1 VRAAAVV
8 ALAFVLAAAPGARAD
23 DHDDDDDK
31 PEVQRMH
38 IVERG
43 TVLTVSAN
51 ITKLFDSSAYQA
63 LSSGFATTVQLRIWV
78 YPKDSTQ
85 VVAYTPV
92 VRSVV
97 YDMWDEI
104 YTVQLSA
111 DEKPIR
117 VKSPAEAL
125 KLISTIVDVPI
136 ADVADLPYGD
146 AATNVFYIAL
156 RADLNPVDKRT
167 LAEVRRWLSQSGGG
181 GLDRGSTF
189 FGSFVSVFVNPK
201 IAEADRVLRALSQP
215 FFRQKP

>member
-1 VRAAAVV
+1 MRAPILV
-8 ALAFVLAAAPGARAD
+8 ALAVVLTAAPRARAD
-23 DHDDDDDK
+23 DHDDDDK
-31 PEVQRMH
+31 PEVQRMT

-43 TVLTVSAN
+43 NVLTMSAN

-78 YPKDSTQ
+78 YPAGSTS
-85 VVAYTPV
+85 VVAFTRIA
-92 VRSVV
+92 RSAV

-104 YTVQLSA
+104 YTVQLSD
-111 DEKPIR
+111 DEKPIK

-125 KLISTIVDVPI
+125 KLMSTIDGLPI

-146 AATNVFYIAL
+146 ATNNVFYIAL

-167 LAEVRRWLSQSGGG
+167 LAEVRRWLSQSSGG
-181 GLDRGSTF
+181 GLDRGGTF

-201 IAEADRVLRALSQP
+201 IAEADRVLRVLSQP